1 MKTVIP
7 DAPSSFLFEQFHD
20 YLTFER
26 GLSEQTVVSYG
37 RDLRGWFSFVEETGA
52 TSPGEVDIGTL
63 RKWTYSLKEKGM
75 APRSIRRAQSAVR
88 TYFRF
93 LSMEGAVEADPT
105 DRLES
110 PQVDKSLPDVLSQLE
125 MEQVLESPDS
135 AHRLY
140 WRDRAIL
147 EFLYATGVRV
157 SELIGLRIT
166 SVDLEEGFAKV
177 FGKGSK
183 ERLVPVGGP
192 ALRTLK
198 RYLRDL
204 RPELDQ
210 GSGEGRVFLNARG
223 SPIRRKSVWAIVKS
237 AAIRAG
243 MDKAISPH
251 TIRHTFATHLVE
263 GGADL
268 AAVQELLGHADIST
282 TQIYTHL
289 DRAYLREVHQKYHPR
304 Q

>member
-1 MKTVIP
+1 MPLKTVWH
-7 DAPSSFLFEQFHD
+7 L
-20 YLTFER
+20 
-26 GLSEQTVVSYG
+26 G
-37 RDLRGWFSFVEETGA
+37 RFVEHNLPSGHT
-52 TSPGEVDIGTL
+52 
-63 RKWTYSLKEKGM
+63 
-75 APRSIRRAQSAVR
+75 
-88 TYFRF
+88 RF
-93 LSMEGAVEADPT
+93 LTIEGAVEVNPT

-110 PQVDKSLPDVLSQLE
+110 PRIGRSLPDVLSQLE
-125 MEQVLESPDS
+125 IGQVLESPDS
-135 AHRLY
+135 THRLY

-157 SELIGLRIT
+157 SELVSLRIT
-166 SVDLEEGFAKV
+166 SLEVEEGFAKV

-192 ALRTLK
+192 ALRALK
-198 RYLRDL
+198 RYLVI
-204 RPELDQ
+204 
-210 GSGEGRVFLNARG
+210 SGRILIREMAQAWSSSMREGIL
-223 SPIRRKSVWAIVKS
+223 IRRKSVWAIVKE

-243 MDKAISPH
+243 IARAISPH

-289 DRAYLREVHQKYHPR
+289 DRVYLREVHQKYHPR